1 MFEGDVSV
9 ELLVHYL
16 APLPS
21 PQSGP
26 AGQDYNIRSGQHLL
40 TIITL
45 LNSFQFEAQPRPEEV
60 VWFIEG
66 DTETVI
72 PISPREQRVVQNYV
86 VYPLHQVS
94 LSTPSSPPHTLHD

>member
-26 AGQDYNIRSGQHLL
+26 AGQDYNIRSAQYLF

-60 VWFIEG
+60 TWFIEG

-86 VYPLHQVS
+86 VYPLHQVTLFLFTS
-94 LSTPSSPPHTLHD
+94 LLTTLHD